1 MTALIRYFLFLLF
14 PLIIFAK
21 VTIPVYTVEEKEW
34 IKSHPI
40 VKFTGDPNW
49 LPYEAFNESG
59 EYIGIVADILK
70 IVEEKTDIR
79 FEKYRTYSWDESLKA
94 LKDGRVDMLTE
105 TTGSTLKNNF
115 LFTDSFISNPIVV
128 IMQHGSPYVDNLK
141 QLKNKNI
148 VIISKYG
155 YVDKITKKYPDY
167 KFHYV
172 KNIQEGLEAISTGKY
187 DAMLSSMALGSYYI
201 NSMQLNTINVVG
213 KTEFTTQIGFAIS
226 PEYKT
231 LVTILNKVF
240 ETIDEP
246 TKQRILS
253 KCVTQ
258 DYVEKTDYTLSMVIG
273 FVFLLIIGLTL
284 FWSFRLKREIARRII
299 LEDENAK
306 MLEQQ
311 AKYAALGEMMDAVA
325 HQWKQPLNAITMLTD
340 LLNMNYKEKTLG
352 DIYMKEYQEDMD
364 IQVRHL
370 LTTLSEF
377 RSFLRPDKDVESFNL
392 LETINSV
399 LVLIKDEMLNNQIDI
414 VVVCDKS
421 ITINVIKN
429 EFKHIILNIINNAKD
444 AFVENNIQ
452 KRKINI
458 FVSQTVDKV
467 EIEIGDN
474 AGGIPENILPNIF
487 KANITSKPE
496 GKGTGIGLYMSK
508 QIADKMSAKLT
519 AQNVE
524 AGAFF
529 RLSIPKDKQIVS

>member
-1 MTALIRYFLFLLF
+1 MVALARYFLLLF
-14 PLIIFAK
+14 LPLSIFAN
-21 VTIPVYTVEEKEW
+21 VTNPVYTSEEKGW
-34 IKSHPI
+34 MKSHPI

-70 IVEEKTDIR
+70 IVEKKTDIK
-79 FEKYRTYSWDESLKA
+79 FEKYETSSWDESVQA
-94 LKDGRVDMLTE
+94 LKDAHVDMLTE
-105 TTGSTLKNNF
+105 TTDSTLKDNF
-115 LFTDSFISNPIVV
+115 LFTDSFLSNPIVV
-128 IMQHGSPYVDNLK
+128 IMRHGSPYVDKLK
-141 QLKNKNI
+141 QLKNKKI
-148 VIISKYG
+148 VIISGYG

-167 KFHYV
+167 KFYYV
-172 KNIQEGLEAISTGKY
+172 KNIQDGLEAISTGKY

-201 NSMQLNTINVVG
+201 SSMQLSTINVVG
-213 KTEFTTQIGFAIS
+213 KTEFTTQIGFAIT
-226 PEYKT
+226 PKYKI
-231 LVTILNKVF
+231 LVGILNKVF
-240 ETIDEP
+240 KTIDEP
-246 TKQRILS
+246 TKQQILS

-258 DYVEKTDYTLSMVIG
+258 GYVERVDYTLIIVIG
-273 FVFLLIIGLTL
+273 VVSLLIIFLTL
-284 FWSFRLKREIARRII
+284 FWSFRLKSEIARRII

-340 LLNMNYKEKTLG
+340 LLYMNYQEKTLG
-352 DIYMKEYQEDMD
+352 DAYMKEYQEDMD
-364 IQVRHL
+364 IQVGHL

-377 RSFLRPDKDVESFNL
+377 RSFLRPDKEAENFNL
-392 LETINSV
+392 LENINSV

-414 VVVCDKS
+414 VVDCDKS

-444 AFVENNIQ
+444 AFVENNI
-452 KRKINI
+452 KERKINI
-458 FVSQTVDKV
+458 FVTQTVDEVKL
-467 EIEIGDN
+467 EIGDN

-487 KANITSKPE
+487 QANITSKPE

-519 AQNVE
+519 AKNVDS
-524 AGAFF
+524 GALF